1 MPNKFKHNLEAG
13 KSIYL
18 HTHTQKKKSE
28 LKFKKAEEWNL
39 WMRWGWISD
48 LIQRIWYEDHF
59 PVRIQ
64 NPNLIRI
71 DPLSGMN
78 GCCYVVMC
86 IMCRVPEECVIYC
99 DEDRP
104 RLQASDWPELI
115 TWPQY
120 WLLIGQ
126 FSATNTSHWLIVSRD
141 ELMTLISLLCLI
153 FPVSQVKDRRDQ
165 SEGCVPSHWPIRSH
179 AELVCRTFP
188 CRFVTLELT
197 PAAEEGDPNTIKH
210 RLENILMGF

>member
-1 MPNKFKHNLEAG
+1 
-13 KSIYL
+13 
-18 HTHTQKKKSE
+18 
-28 LKFKKAEEWNL
+28 
-39 WMRWGWISD
+39 
-48 LIQRIWYEDHF
+48 
-59 PVRIQ
+59 
-64 NPNLIRI
+64 
-71 DPLSGMN
+71 
-78 GCCYVVMC
+78 MC

-153 FPVSQVKDRRDQ
+153 FPVSQVRDRRDQ
-165 SEGCVPSHWPIRSH
+165 SEGCVHSHWPIRSH

-210 RLENILMGF
+210 RLENILMGFYIDTFRTKLRLFRRRPTLVLFVNVKMFSCAPLATRQMIM